1 LSEAPRD
8 APFATIDW
16 SRPWLAPYREV
27 GAPLA
32 AAVAAGGSVA
42 AALDA
47 ASAAPRFVPADALPP
62 DEPYE
67 TFVARTGSVPTR
79 DNLHDFFNG
88 LVWLVEPALKSR
100 LNALHVAAL
109 TAGGVQARR
118 GPLRDAATLVDENG
132 ALFDG
137 PPELLDALI
146 ARDWLRLFVELRPLW
161 REARLRL
168 IGHALLEK
176 LEAPRKLI
184 CAHVLIGGVDMLDR
198 ALDPARLAAK
208 PFAPLPVLGVPD
220 WWAANEAVDFYADA
234 AVFRPPRTSLA
245 GSAGESG

>member
-1 LSEAPRD
+1 MEA
-8 APFATIDW
+8 AFAAIDW
-16 SRPWLAPYREV
+16 SRPWLAPYRER

-32 AAVAAGGSVA
+32 AAIAAGASVA

-47 ASAAPRFVPADALPP
+47 AAAAPRFVPADALPP

-67 TFVARTGSVPTR
+67 TFVARSGGVPTR

-88 LVWLVEPALKSR
+88 LVWLHQPDLKRR

-109 TAGGVQARR
+109 AADGVQARR

-132 ALFDG
+132 ALLDG

-146 ARDWLRLFVELRPLW
+146 ARDWQRLFVELRPLW

-176 LEAPRKLI
+176 LAAPRKPI
-184 CAHVLIGGVDMLDR
+184 CAHVLVGGVDMLGP

-208 PFAPLPVLGVPD
+208 PFAPLPVLGVPG
-220 WWAANEAVDFYADA
+220 WWPANEDPAFYADT
-234 AVFRPPRTSLA
+234 AVFRPPRTWLA
-245 GSAGESG
+245 GTPGESG

>member
-1 LSEAPRD
+1 MSEVPRG
-8 APFATIDW
+8 APFAAIDW
-16 SRPWLAPYREV
+16 SRPWLAPYRDI

-32 AAVAAGGSVA
+32 AAMSAGAAVATT
-42 AALDA
+42 LDA
-47 ASAAPRFVPADALPP
+47 ASASTRFVPADALPP

-67 TFVARTGSVPTR
+67 AFVARTGSVPTR

-109 TAGGVQARR
+109 AADGVQARR

-146 ARDWLRLFVELRPLW
+146 ARDWQRLFIELRPLW

-176 LEAPRKLI
+176 LEAPRKPI
-184 CAHVLIGGVDMLDR
+184 CAHVLIGGVDMLD
-198 ALDPARLAAK
+198 PERLAAK

-220 WWAANEAVDFYADA
+220 WWAANEELAFYADA
-234 AVFRPPRTSLA
+234 TVFRPPRTSLA
-245 GSAGESG
+245 GTVGESG